1 MDFEIKSSGFEYLT
15 QNLQPSTHG
24 SNCQEDVLVLKYKF
38 FLRKNLENK
47 AKGLITHEGEW

>member
-38 FLRKNLENK
+38 FLRKNFENK
-47 AKGLITHEGEW
+47 V